1 MGQLVIWVNTCDPV
15 ATLFRTLYIVYG
27 MYLILAIK
35 SVITMYRAV
44 DAYVWHLSNIVKK
57 HIDNL
62 PYTAKHSR
70 KKLARL
76 E

>member
-15 ATLFRTLYIVYG
+15 ATLIKTLYTVYG

-44 DAYVWHLSNIVKK
+44 DAYVWHLSNNYSKK
-57 HIDNL
+57 T
-62 PYTAKHSR
+62 Y
-70 KKLARL
+70 
-76 E
+76 